1 MQEVGRQMLYINKLL
16 LPADRAEAEK
26 RATSLKTSLAQLDEA
41 ARLQDGELL
50 RKTYIKVASGFGLYS
65 QMFPASVQQA
75 LKQV

>member
-1 MQEVGRQMLYINKLL
+1 MQYINKLL

-26 RATSLKTSLAQLDEA
+26 RAKSLKTSLAQLDEA

-50 RKTYIKVASGFGLYS
+50 RKSYIKVASGFGLYS
-65 QMFPASVQQA
+65 QMFPESVQQA